1 VKDRV
6 FGLDLMRFVA
16 IMLVVVGHGSS
27 LIQSIPEASRIVSYV
42 DFLGVEIFF
51 VLSGFL
57 IGSILINLFEKENI
71 GIGVIRNFWARR
83 WWRTMPNYFLFLLVN
98 YIGFLLLKP
107 DFNFDWKFLVFSQNL
122 YYLPENFFSVSW
134 SLAVEEWFYLL
145 IPLIVWLFFAG
156 IPNLKYSFLI
166 SVIFFIAIATI
177 YRFFYIY
184 FSDPHWNEEL
194 RRVVVFRL
202 DSLIYGVVGAIFKFY
217 WPKVFQRMK
226 YVGLNLGVFLLVFA
240 IFLRFDEG
248 LNDSILK
255 RTVLFPI
262 ISIAFLFCLPWL
274 SSLKNVGEGFFTKII
289 TNVSIWSYSLYL
301 IHVPLMDAL
310 SYVFK
315 GYLGK
320 GVFFD
325 VFVFLFWIGFSI
337 VLSMVNYIYFEKPF
351 TNFRDIRWSSV
362 VMRRAA

>member
-1 VKDRV
+1 
-6 FGLDLMRFVA
+6 
-16 IMLVVVGHGSS
+16 
-27 LIQSIPEASRIVSYV
+27 
-42 DFLGVEIFF
+42 
-51 VLSGFL
+51 
-57 IGSILINLFEKENI
+57 
-71 GIGVIRNFWARR
+71 
-83 WWRTMPNYFLFLLVN
+83 
-98 YIGFLLLKP
+98 
-107 DFNFDWKFLVFSQNL
+107 
-122 YYLPENFFSVSW
+122 
-134 SLAVEEWFYLL
+134 
-145 IPLIVWLFFAG
+145 
-156 IPNLKYSFLI
+156 
-166 SVIFFIAIATI
+166 
-177 YRFFYIY
+177 
-184 FSDPHWNEEL
+184 
-194 RRVVVFRL
+194 
-202 DSLIYGVVGAIFKFY
+202 
-217 WPKVFQRMK
+217 MK